1 MHPADPP
8 ISSRITLNSGRI
20 ITLHEI
26 YQDLTYSS
34 QLEGLPNELKNK
46 EIVPNAIKTAKQKL
60 YEATI
65 PHIIRPVEK
74 PIKTILADNTR
85 TLTRTLKTE
94 INASITE
101 SIDIKELRA
110 AIGQLENN
118 VTESKELI
126 NEFISEKKNLII
138 FFIAILALQG
148 IILFYIIKSM

>member
-74 PIKTILADNTR
+74 PIITKISDFMKEYYKKLGIDGPSELPRIQCIANFESDCIDSNYCFSYLTIIWFQN
-85 TLTRTLKTE
+85 KW
-94 INASITE
+94 IMP
-101 SIDIKELRA
+101 IDKYILEKIK
-110 AIGQLENN
+110 
-118 VTESKELI
+118 LI
-126 NEFISEKKNLII
+126 NWDKYAQDAN
-138 FFIAILALQG
+138 
-148 IILFYIIKSM
+148 Y

>member
-1 MHPADPP
+1 MKDDKKPAKIKDAEKAL
-8 ISSRITLNSGRI
+8 TNFLN
-20 ITLHEI
+20 
-26 YQDLTYSS
+26 
-34 QLEGLPNELKNK
+34 
-46 EIVPNAIKTAKQKL
+46 KL
-60 YEATI
+60 VYE
-65 PHIIRPVEK
+65 
-74 PIKTILADNTR
+74 PIKKILSDNTS

-118 VTESKELI
+118 VTESKKLI